1 MKKYNKKDFLSYA
14 SAFDY
19 QDDIN
24 NGSIKGY
31 KTDNDIKQSMKK
43 WKLKDFHDHFG
54 FSHFCSDSGSEK
66 LIYESEES

>member
-19 QDDIN
+19 QDDID
-24 NGSIKGY
+24 NGSITGY

-54 FSHFCSDSGSEK
+54 FSHFCSDSGNEK
-66 LIYESEES
+66 LIYESEV